1 MKAKAPPPSTPAH
14 TLPCGRP
21 LPKPEREEET
31 SEKLLEVLAGRLD
44 SFVTERRLNRSE
56 ARGKILETIIFEA
69 RHFRPQDLLTRLG
82 KRFPEVGKATLYRN
96 LPVLVESGILQEGP
110 TDSDGQSFYELADGE
125 HHDHI
130 VCIDC
135 RKIFEFHDETIENR
149 QEAISN
155 EMHFAPKSHRHVVYA
170 ECEYQRESKKALK

>member
-1 MKAKAPPPSTPAH
+1 MKAKAPPPPSSPR

-31 SEKLLEVLAGRLD
+31 SEKLLEALTARLD
-44 SFVTERRLNRSE
+44 SFVAERRLNRSE

-130 VCIDC
+130 VCSDC
-135 RKIFEFHDETIENR
+135 GKIFEFHDETIER
-149 QEAISN
+149 QQESVTEAMRFS
-155 EMHFAPKSHRHVVYA
+155 PKSHRHVVYA
-170 ECEYQRESKKALK
+170 ECDYQRESERNAN